1 VLRNALGGAEGQAD
15 AAVVERLNP
24 QAGYAAGNVAVM
36 STAAAQA
43 RAGVDVL
50 EALRR
55 ANRIAASGAPAPDGL
70 DAAAWWRLAALR
82 SYATPLPFHEAARV
96 PMAVLPP
103 NRVRLLNAPQGL
115 QALLTLQFTAPGWA
129 ARTRAIAELLPAH
142 TLRHDYNLFIGAMAP
157 RVLEAGQ
164 RPADIRRALEDAWLQ
179 DRVQRRW
186 QHLVLSLGEA
196 ATAALVDRAAA
207 QGLAGVRTLQHAPEQ
222 AVEGWALAEG
232 GQLPRPARPSTP
244 PVSGPLRSL
253 STALPAGRPATAQR
267 PPVPTSRGAAH
278 RRPSTT

>member
-1 VLRNALGGAEGQAD
+1 VF
-15 AAVVERLNP
+15 ERLNT
-24 QAGYAAGNVAVM
+24 QAGYAAGNVAMM
-36 STAAAQA
+36 SAAAATA

-55 ANRIAASGAPAPDGL
+55 ANRTAAGGEPQHGL

-115 QALLTLQFTAPGWA
+115 QALLSLQFTAPGWS

-157 RVLEAGQ
+157 RVLEAGPQ
-164 RPADIRRALEDAWLQ
+164 PADIRRALEDAWLQ

-186 QHLVLSLGEA
+186 QHLVLSLGED
-196 ATAALVDRAAA
+196 ATTALVDRAAA

-222 AVEGWALAEG
+222 AVDGWALAAG
-232 GQLPRPARPSTP
+232 GRLSPQSSQGLGG
-244 PVSGPLRSL
+244 PVRQR
-253 STALPAGRPATAQR
+253 PAGRQAGRLAGALQPPLTA
-267 PPVPTSRGAAH
+267 PL
-278 RRPSTT
+278 PSLAR